1 MNFLKRI
8 FYRLFK
14 PKELLPQDRMRTA
27 PLEPIALESSWSLDN
42 QRSIVVGTAQS
53 TGIER
58 DHNEDTLFVLLGN
71 SAGQEMLPDFGL
83 FLVADGMGGHHA
95 GDIASAISVRTTAH
109 RITEGTILRLFEND
123 HIDDTLPLQELIR
136 KALED
141 ANQSVV
147 TQVPGGGTTL
157 TAVLLFSSQLII
169 GHVGDSR
176 AYIVHNGIS
185 EVITRDHSLVE
196 RLRELGQLTPEEAAQ
211 HPQRNVLYRAIGQ
224 GEDLEVDIFTH
235 PVPDGGYLLL
245 CSDGLWGVVSEQEI
259 RRIIYGSGHP
269 QVACDELVR
278 TANAAGGPDNIT
290 AVLVGF
296 PPKQ

>member
-8 FYRLFK
+8 FNRWFT
-14 PKELLPQDRMRTA
+14 PKESPPQDRVRTA
-27 PLEPIALESSWSLDN
+27 PLEPITLESSWSLDN
-42 QRSIVVGTAQS
+42 QRSIVIGTAQS

-109 RITEGTILRLFEND
+109 RITEGTILRLFENGPV
-123 HIDDTLPLQELIR
+123 DDTLPLQELIR
-136 KALED
+136 IALED

-157 TAVLLFSSQLII
+157 TAVLLLSSQLII

-176 AYIVHNGIS
+176 AYIVHNGKS
-185 EVITRDHSLVE
+185 EVITRDHSLVA
-196 RLRELGQLTPEEAAQ
+196 RLRELGQITPEEAAQ

-245 CSDGLWGVVSEQEI
+245 CSDGLWGVVPEPEI

-269 QVACDELVR
+269 QAACDELVR